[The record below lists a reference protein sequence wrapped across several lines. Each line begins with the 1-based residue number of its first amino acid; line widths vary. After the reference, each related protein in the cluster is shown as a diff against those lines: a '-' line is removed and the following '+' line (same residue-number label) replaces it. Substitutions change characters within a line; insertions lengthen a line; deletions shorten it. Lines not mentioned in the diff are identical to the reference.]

1 MHQTNES
8 QNQAYVA
15 ILIFNKVD
23 FEAKLC
29 RRDQE
34 YQYILIQMFIHEGI
48 LIENASIV
56 RAINFVAQ
64 TLMGIK
70 FRQLLIQ

>member
-8 QNQAYVA
+8 QNQAYIA

-48 LIENASIV
+48 LIENINASIV

-70 FRQLLIQ
+70 FR

>member
-1 MHQTNES
+1 MHETNES
-8 QNQAYVA
+8 QNQACIA

-29 RRDQE
+29 RRDEE

-48 LIENASIV
+48 LIGNINASTV

-70 FRQLLIQ
+70 FR

>member
-8 QNQAYVA
+8 QNQACIA

-29 RRDQE
+29 RRDEE
-34 YQYILIQMFIHEGI
+34 YQYILIQMFIHE
-48 LIENASIV
+48 V
-56 RAINFVAQ
+56 Y
-64 TLMGIK
+64 
-70 FRQLLIQ
+70 

>member
-1 MHQTNES
+1 MHQKNES

-48 LIENASIV
+48 LIENINASTV
-56 RAINFVAQ
+56 KAINFAAQ

-70 FRQLLIQ
+70 FR

>member
-8 QNQAYVA
+8 QNQAYIDA
-15 ILIFNKVD
+15 LIFNKVD

-48 LIENASIV
+48 LIENINASIV

-64 TLMGIK
+64 TLMDIK
-70 FRQLLIQ
+70 FR